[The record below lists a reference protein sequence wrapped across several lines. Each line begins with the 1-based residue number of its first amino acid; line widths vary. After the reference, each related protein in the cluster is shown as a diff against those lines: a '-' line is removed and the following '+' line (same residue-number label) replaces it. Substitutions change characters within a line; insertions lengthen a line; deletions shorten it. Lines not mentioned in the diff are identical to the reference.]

1 LGQELGPMLCNF
13 KKTQS
18 DKKKLRNIYDVAAS
32 SQLEVVKKYLQ
43 HFKVA
48 LKKKDYTVAYG
59 GKDT

>member
-1 LGQELGPMLCNF
+1 MLCNF